1 MYRLVSKL
9 DNSRQKNK
17 WDILPLVYISAIV
30 WGGKKINEW
39 FVAEN
44 EVRQAAILVISNH
57 GKISTK
63 EISNPKFCII
73 PTHIYSFT
81 CSFWLRVA
89 KTVEL
94 SLVSVLLP
102 TGSTFR
108 WQHSF
113 KEKIEF
119 CFYTAIFCAAKCK
132 LYVGS
137 RATLF
142 LKELIL
148 LMANSCFLYRD
159 IRIPFLKLG
168 SLSLFHK

>member
-1 MYRLVSKL
+1 MT
-9 DNSRQKNK
+9 KNK
-17 WDILPLVYISAIV
+17 WDILSLVYISAIV

-44 EVRQAAILVISNH
+44 EVRQAAILVISIH
-57 GKISTK
+57 RKISTK

-81 CSFWLRVA
+81 CSFWLRVT

-102 TGSTFR
+102 TGSTF
-108 WQHSF
+108 WWHHSF
-113 KEKIEF
+113 KENLEF
-119 CFYTAIFCAAKCK
+119 CYYTAIFCADKCK
-132 LYVGS
+132 MYVES

-142 LKELIL
+142 LKNLIP
-148 LMANSCFLYRD
+148 LMAKFKLSNSCFFIQGYSYPIFE
-159 IRIPFLKLG
+159 IRQPFLV
-168 SLSLFHK
+168 S